1 MALGYSM
8 ICLFACTDPVV
19 AAEVEFT
26 INMLSGTR
34 EICISVPFWLYNCSS
49 FNLAV
54 IDGDVDVF
62 SGRQKYLS
70 KVTTESSD
78 KEKQE
83 TDIRP
88 GLASLQTGE
97 QHAGEISFG
106 WFPERG
112 VRLISQKKT
121 LPNSKLITA
130 DAHESMSPKGE
141 ILDNYWRVLVP
152 HMYSPVKGTESSEQ
166 RLRARVVHP
175 VHMETRTSI
184 EQSWSRPFSVDI
196 PDGTTTV
203 TVPQPQKQGAYLFS
217 VICNP
222 VLGSGAGKSKTVTFR
237 PRYCLPCF
245 LFL

>member
-1 MALGYSM
+1 MGYSV
-8 ICLFACTDPVV
+8 IYLIACTDPVV

-26 INMLSGTR
+26 INLISGTR

-54 IDGDVDVF
+54 IDGDVDAF
-62 SGRQKYLS
+62 SGRQKYLAR
-70 KVTTESSD
+70 VRTQSSD
-78 KEKQE
+78 KEKQQ
-83 TDIRP
+83 TDTRP

-97 QHAGEISFG
+97 QQAGELSFG
-106 WFPERG
+106 WFPKRG
-112 VRLISQKKT
+112 VRFTSQRKT
-121 LPNSKLITA
+121 LSNIRLITA
-130 DAHESMSPKGE
+130 DAQESMSSKGE
-141 ILDNYWRVLVP
+141 NLDDYWRLLVP
-152 HMYSPVKGTESSEQ
+152 YMYSPVKGTESSEH

-175 VHMETRTSI
+175 VHMETRNSI

-203 TVPQPQKQGAYLFS
+203 TVPHPQKQGAYVFS

-237 PRYCLPCF
+237 PRYCLP
-245 LFL
+245 